1 MSLIQDIYKF
11 IDKQVQQGYNVMGSR
26 TGLVEM
32 ISKKFN
38 RSEVTARKYISKYC
52 DERGYP
58 KKREFGKDKVSKLK
72 PISKI
77 EKRICLGQEV
87 KVLLQNERKN
97 KFSNYKGRIIQIT
110 SKLIAV
116 ALDVGYN
123 ITVNIN
129 ELVNPY
135 SIAIKV
141 KTDKE
146 YKDFNL
152 KGYNVKS
159 EFDLRKLII

>member
-1 MSLIQDIYKF
+1 MKDIFKF
-11 IDKQVQQGYNVMGSR
+11 IDEQVKQGYDLMGDRRPLATLICEKYNYTNR
-26 TGLVEM
+26 TTVL
-32 ISKKFN
+32 N
-38 RSEVTARKYISKYC
+38 YISIYC
-52 DERGYP
+52 RENNYP
-58 KKREFGKDKVSKLK
+58 KKHDIAKDKTSGLKLA
-72 PISKI
+72 SKI
-77 EKRICLGQEV
+77 KKKLYLGQEV

-116 ALDVGYN
+116 ALDAGYN

-159 EFDLRKLII
+159 EFDLRSLIV

>member
-1 MSLIQDIYKF
+1 MIKEVYEF
-11 IDKQVQQGYNVMGSR
+11 IDEQVKQGYDLMGSR
-26 TGLVEM
+26 TELVEM

-77 EKRICLGQEV
+77 EKRICLGQDV
-87 KVLLQNERKN
+87 KVSITNERNTKATE
-97 KFSNYKGRIIQIT
+97 YKGKIIQVT
-110 SKLIAV
+110 KRLLIV
-116 ALDVGYN
+116 NLGKYN
-123 ITVNIN
+123 IAINIAD
-129 ELVNPY
+129 LTNPY
-135 SIAIKV
+135 KVTIKV
-141 KTDKE
+141 KETGE
-146 YKDFNL
+146 YKGFNL
-152 KGYNVKS
+152 KGYAIKS

>member
-1 MSLIQDIYKF
+1 MYEF
-11 IDKQVQQGYNVMGSR
+11 IDEQVKQGYDLMGIR
-26 TGLVEM
+26 TELVEM

-52 DERGYP
+52 DKRGYP
-58 KKREFGKDKVSKLK
+58 KKREFEKDKVSKLK

-77 EKRICLGQEV
+77 EKRIYLGQDV

-123 ITVNIN
+123 ITVNVN

-135 SIAIKV
+135 SLATKV
-141 KTDKE
+141 KIDKE

-152 KGYNVKS
+152 KGDRIVN
-159 EFDLRKLII
+159 